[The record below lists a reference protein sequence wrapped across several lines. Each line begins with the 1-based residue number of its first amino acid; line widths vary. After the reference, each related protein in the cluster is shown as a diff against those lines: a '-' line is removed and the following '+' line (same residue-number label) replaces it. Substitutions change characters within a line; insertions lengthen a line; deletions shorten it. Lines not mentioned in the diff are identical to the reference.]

1 MILRNVASNLCKNE
15 IKKYICTVKKSCS
28 FVSSHCKSLRQFFF
42 KFITY
47 LIKIFC
53 VILFK
58 IFCIFY
64 FQALA
69 PPGLIKISDSLFTF
83 LDQSD
88 SSAAAILGMY
98 LHPEYIHE
106 NFGKLTNFAYVF
118 PALSFA
124 FTSIF
129 IIKV

>member
-1 MILRNVASNLCKNE
+1 M
-15 IKKYICTVKKSCS
+15 
-28 FVSSHCKSLRQFFF
+28 
-42 KFITY
+42 
-47 LIKIFC
+47 KIFC

-64 FQALA
+64 FSALA

-83 LDQSD
+83 PDQSD
-88 SSAAAILGMY
+88 SSVTAILGRY
-98 LHPEYIHE
+98 LHPAYIYE
-106 NFGKLTNFAYVF
+106 NFGKFTNFVHVF

-129 IIKV
+129 IMKIEFDYST